1 MAFTDCGRAGASRV
15 LTVYPVR
22 VTYSAVTKAIPSSVE
37 PDQLHLTSMAEQ
49 VNVQDAKTRLSELL
63 QRVQNGEEITI
74 AKYGKPIAR
83 LVAVDELPPR
93 QLGFLHGFSLDDSF
107 FEPLPEEEL
116 RLWEGR

>member
-1 MAFTDCGRAGASRV
+1 
-15 LTVYPVR
+15 
-22 VTYSAVTKAIPSSVE
+22 
-37 PDQLHLTSMAEQ
+37 MAEQ

-83 LVAVDELPPR
+83 LVAVNELPPR
-93 QLGFLHGFSLDDSF
+93 EFGFLHGFSLADSF

>member
-1 MAFTDCGRAGASRV
+1 MSAAYA
-15 LTVYPVR
+15 VR
-22 VTYSAVTKAIPSSVE
+22 VTPSAVTKAIPSGPQ

-83 LVAVDELPPR
+83 LVAVEEPPRR
-93 QLGFLHGFSLDDSF
+93 QLGFVHGVTLDESF